1 MWASAFICTDLG
13 AVVSKSVAEA
23 RSIKMYLSTAEGRS
37 GMDLYPE
44 LKINQQIDIGLYLDF
59 EVEGKAVAQ
68 KVKL

>member
-1 MWASAFICTDLG
+1 
-13 AVVSKSVAEA
+13 
-23 RSIKMYLSTAEGRS
+23 MYLSTAEGRS